1 MMNDLL
7 AFKLY
12 TSPKSSTD
20 CRTISFLGEH
30 PGLSTTLSLVFHPP
44 FNAFTIGRSSPRRC
58 YFSST
63 LGQKGNG
70 REIISYYEYAAHF
83 TASVLGGGSTD
94 STVLLSH
101 LVLRALRV
109 QLLRHDSRH
118 GDCLGACGGDASP
131 SWLQVGV

>member
-20 CRTISFLGEH
+20 CRTMAFLGEH

-58 YFSST
+58 KYSWTEGNFR
-63 LGQKGNG
+63 NG
-70 REIISYYEYAAHF
+70 REIISCYEHAAHF
-83 TASVLGGGSTD
+83 TASELGGGSTD

-118 GDCLGACGGDASP
+118 GDCLGARGGDANP
-131 SWLQVGV
+131 AWLQVGV